1 MVLATGPSPSLI
13 TYDRGSQRLSSPRCD
28 DDVPQVGNAQP
39 VGAIAY
45 GIVASLSRAMQPPN
59 LMLQIDTNGTG
70 VLTSATVQ
78 LLGSLDGVKW
88 GAVGSPVVLSG
99 GGLSAGGT
107 TLVPYVEDVV
117 MRYVCASVTN
127 FVVASGA
134 PSLAVSF
141 SM

>member
-13 TYDRGSQRLSSPRCD
+13 TYDRGSQAFIVAAATSN
-28 DDVPQVGNAQP
+28 VPQVGNAQP
-39 VGAIAY
+39 VGTIAY